1 MSLKEQFKIL
11 MEFFEREKLDY
22 ALIGAFALYAY
33 GYSRAT
39 RDVDFITRGESQEII
54 VTFLESLGFETLN
67 RSAGYSNHLH
77 PIENMRFD
85 LVYVEGDTARIIF
98 EATSKKLVLDGM
110 ELPVVSPEHL
120 IQLKL
125 FAIRNDPGR
134 KFKELADIREL
145 IHRTP
150 IDREKIREQFIQDGL
165 EGYFDDIIQNSD

>member
-1 MSLKEQFKIL
+1 
-11 MEFFEREKLDY
+11 
-22 ALIGAFALYAY
+22 
-33 GYSRAT
+33 
-39 RDVDFITRGESQEII
+39 
-54 VTFLESLGFETLN
+54 
-67 RSAGYSNHLH
+67 
-77 PIENMRFD
+77 
-85 LVYVEGDTARIIF
+85 
-98 EATSKKLVLDGM
+98 M

-150 IDREKIREQFIQDGL
+150 IDREKIREQFIRDGL